1 VYKSVEKEYCT
12 CNTYS
17 RLKGKSSSFC
27 IVGMQGNCIDVM
39 DITVHVR
46 RFLRATQYLGFIS
59 ATMEATM
66 DEAANFFLG
75 SLSFHLEAFFHV

>member
-1 VYKSVEKEYCT
+1 
-12 CNTYS
+12 
-17 RLKGKSSSFC
+17 
-27 IVGMQGNCIDVM
+27 M

-46 RFLRATQYLGFIS
+46 RFLRATYLGFIS

-66 DEAANFFLG
+66 NEAANFFLG